1 MRSLQRTLA
10 ILALLILTVQTTR
23 HAYTLWLEPRGSVLD
38 RFDQPVRDQ
47 VNAARSIEEL
57 LQQYET
63 VHRQAEQLRATEE
76 RASRPNSYEVPEKE
90 PFKSEHLLR
99 EAISDWESKAKEIRA
114 LRFYWGIGLALV
126 VTGAFVRAKV
136 NRWFGLT
143 LVVTGFSEIIYWTS
157 PSLLGPSIEG
167 TRLLANKLALSAA
180 GLAILLT
187 LLWAAGV
194 FSEDQ
199 PATDRPGG

>member
-1 MRSLQRTLA
+1 MRSFQRTLA

-23 HAYTLWLEPRGSVLD
+23 HAYTLWFEPRGSVLD

-57 LQQYET
+57 LQTYET
-63 VHRQAEQLRATEE
+63 VHRQAEQIRATEGS
-76 RASRPNSYEVPEKE
+76 ASRPNSYEVPEKE

-99 EAISDWESKAKEIRA
+99 EAISDWESKGKEIRA

-126 VTGAFVRAKV
+126 VTGAWVMART

-143 LVVTGFSEIIYWTS
+143 LVITGFS
-157 PSLLGPSIEG
+157 PSIG
-167 TRLLANKLALSAA
+167 PAQACSGPRSRAA
-180 GLAILLT
+180 GSSPT
-187 LLWAAGV
+187 
-194 FSEDQ
+194 S
-199 PATDRPGG
+199 

>member
-57 LQQYET
+57 LQQYEA
-63 VHRQAEQLRATEE
+63 VHRQAEHLRATEE
-76 RASRPNSYEVPEKE
+76 PTTRPNSYGVPEKE
-90 PFKSEHLLR
+90 PFKSEHLLK
-99 EAISDWESKAKEIRA
+99 EAISDWESKRKEIRA

-126 VTGAFVRAKV
+126 VTGAGVTAKA

-157 PSLLGPSIEG
+157 PSLLGPSVEG
-167 TRLLANKLALSAA
+167 SRLLANKLALSAA
-180 GLAILLT
+180 GLTILLT
-187 LLWAAGV
+187 LLWVARV

-199 PATDRPGG
+199 ASAR